1 LRDPAE
7 RALEDHEL
15 LRQFQD
21 GDQGAFDDLVRRHAP
36 FVLRQARRILG
47 EDPSA
52 DDVAQEVFIRVYRS
66 SELFREPRN
75 FRGWLATIASRLA
88 LNELRTRRRKRWI
101 ARSTLESDPVGA
113 EWRPG
118 DPGAG
123 LPAEDDALRKER
135 IHAVREAV
143 LRLPARQR
151 EAIWLQRFE
160 GWNLTE
166 VGDAL
171 DLSVPAVKSLL
182 HRARAALATDLAGY
196 WRDGTLAEAN
206 LPAAPGWEG
215 KEQRP

>member
-1 LRDPAE
+1 M
-7 RALEDHEL
+7 
-15 LRQFQD
+15 
-21 GDQGAFDDLVRRHAP
+21 
-36 FVLRQARRILG
+36 
-47 EDPSA
+47 
-52 DDVAQEVFIRVYRS
+52 
-66 SELFREPRN
+66 
-75 FRGWLATIASRLA
+75 
-88 LNELRTRRRKRWI
+88 
-101 ARSTLESDPVGA
+101 
-113 EWRPG
+113 
-118 DPGAG
+118 
-123 LPAEDDALRKER
+123 
-135 IHAVREAV
+135 REAV